1 MIYQFLTSQDQYLHE
16 YQKRPVNQ
24 LCFLRLYIFF
34 SFFTRKLL
42 SGKFIEKHYYFKKK
56 NLASLSPGQI
66 LQESLTSSL
75 FCVNPLEQEHLSKSC
90 KVDPVNFSLP
100 RALVP
105 NMKV

>member
-1 MIYQFLTSQDQYLHE
+1 MIYQFLISQDQYLHE

-24 LCFLRLYIFF
+24 LCFLWLYIFF

-75 FCVNPLEQEHLSKSC
+75 FCVNPWNK
-90 KVDPVNFSLP
+90 NIYP
-100 RALVP
+100 RAAKWPLLTFLCP
-105 NMKV
+105 GLWFPT